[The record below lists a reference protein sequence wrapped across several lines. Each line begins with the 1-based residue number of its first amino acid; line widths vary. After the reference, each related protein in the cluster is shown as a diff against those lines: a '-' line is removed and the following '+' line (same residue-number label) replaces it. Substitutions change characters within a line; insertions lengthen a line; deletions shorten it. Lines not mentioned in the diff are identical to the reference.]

1 MTAAGLPAKG
11 FVVKA
16 STCSKGTVIIGAGA
30 RVSNRTA
37 RTLKSTRRKRTDGP
51 RSDHTRATLRTDLP
65 RSSNFFWCGQPPH
78 SSQIAESL
86 RRAGGRARPRRCLR
100 QRDFA
105 TPQSIVGCLVCHAK
119 THALAANSGFLL
131 PKLAGFAVQAQ
142 RRAAPCSPKICP
154 KFARFAVP
162 YHRGRLHFHWILS
175 IALIRTLLVYV
186 AAATRSSAYP
196 VSKPVNDAGRIYI
209 GE

>member
-1 MTAAGLPAKG
+1 MAHGRGCVQIFPDRFTFFGVGQRDLGLQQ
-11 FVVKA
+11 
-16 STCSKGTVIIGAGA
+16 
-30 RVSNRTA
+30 VS
-37 RTLKSTRRKRTDGP
+37 
-51 RSDHTRATLRTDLP
+51 
-65 RSSNFFWCGQPPH
+65 
-78 SSQIAESL
+78 ESL
-86 RRAGGRARPRRCLR
+86 RGAGGRARSRRRTRRCFHR
-100 QRDFA
+100 RDFA
-105 TPQSIVGCLVCHAK
+105 TLQSIVGCLMCHAK

-186 AAATRSSAYP
+186 AAATRSSAYH

>member
-11 FVVKA
+11 LVVKA

-142 RRAAPCSPKICP
+142 RRAAPCLSKICKVRCTTSQGETP
-154 KFARFAVP
+154 LPLHLQQRADTDTPCLRCRCNSFQCAS
-162 YHRGRLHFHWILS
+162 RLQ
-175 IALIRTLLVYV
+175 AN
-186 AAATRSSAYP
+186 
-196 VSKPVNDAGRIYI
+196 K
-209 GE
+209 